1 MKLATDI
8 VRRYGGLF
16 ICDEVQ
22 TGFGRTGAMWGVE
35 HEELQ
40 PDVMTAA
47 KGIANGYPISAI
59 VTTTAIA
66 AAWRSGNVSTFG
78 GNAISCA
85 AANATIDAI
94 VDDKLV
100 DNAAKMGAVLRAGL
114 EHLKTKYA
122 IIGDVRGRGL
132 MQGVEIVRNQMAGD
146 RSPDVDATLRLLEE
160 TKARG
165 LLIGRGGLSGNVL
178 RVAPALIVT
187 RRQIDDA
194 LEILDLAF
202 AAIER

>member
-1 MKLATDI
+1 
-8 VRRYGGLF
+8 
-16 ICDEVQ
+16 
-22 TGFGRTGAMWGVE
+22 
-35 HEELQ
+35 
-40 PDVMTAA
+40 
-47 KGIANGYPISAI
+47 
-59 VTTTAIA
+59 
-66 AAWRSGNVSTFG
+66 
-78 GNAISCA
+78 
-85 AANATIDAI
+85 
-94 VDDKLV
+94 
-100 DNAAKMGAVLRAGL
+100 
-114 EHLKTKYA
+114 
-122 IIGDVRGRGL
+122 
-132 MQGVEIVRNQMAGD
+132 MQGVEIVRDQRAGD